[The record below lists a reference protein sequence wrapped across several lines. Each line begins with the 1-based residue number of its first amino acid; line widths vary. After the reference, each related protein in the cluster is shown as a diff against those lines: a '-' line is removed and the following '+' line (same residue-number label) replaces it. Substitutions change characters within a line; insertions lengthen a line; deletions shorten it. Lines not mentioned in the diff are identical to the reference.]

1 MGCNHPAASGEPAAV
16 SRFFIMILSFAAL
29 LSAVAG
35 SAATQP
41 IVPGEPFHM
50 CESCCPDGGA
60 ACSAVFEMC
69 DRACAAAIV
78 PSYAAFVTVP
88 RVFMQF
94 AAETRQRTGFAMAL
108 EPPPPRT
115 GA

>member
-1 MGCNHPAASGEPAAV
+1 MGCNHPAASGEPATV

-29 LSAVAG
+29 LSAEAG

-41 IVPGEPFHM
+41 IVAGETSHM
-50 CESCCPDGGA
+50 CESCCPDAGA

-69 DRACAAAIV
+69 DRTCAAAIV
-78 PSYAAFVTVP
+78 PSHAAVVTMP
-88 RVFMQF
+88 RVFTQF
-94 AAETRQRTGFAMAL
+94 AAETRQRTGFAIVL

-115 GA
+115 EG